1 MHSFLR
7 SLSIFWSLMQRDFF
21 VHKKDFLQHVLNS
34 VIISP
39 LLFGFSFA
47 YIQKTVYFGSNI
59 AAAQQGTIMFVGTMI
74 IPMIVVSYKLLAE
87 LLFDLEGNKFICY
100 QMTLLNPRLILLQ
113 RILFAWIYTT
123 LLTIPFFPIA
133 TLVAGHN
140 LDLHAINWVSFYAVI
155 AISILCCASYNMF
168 MLTLLKIEHLKSFWI
183 RVNWPLINLGGF
195 WIPLAVIKNFSPMLG
210 FLAHLNPVTYMLEGM
225 RSAVTGLPTFMPASF
240 CFGMLVLFTGLC
252 MCLSF
257 VFFKKRVDHI

>member
-1 MHSFLR
+1 MINFSHT
-7 SLSIFWSLMQRDFF
+7 LSVFWSLMQRDFF
-21 VHKKDFLQHVLNS
+21 VHKKDFFQHVLNS
-34 VIISP
+34 VVISP

-47 YIQKTVYFGSNI
+47 YIQKTVYFGSNT
-59 AAAQQGTIMFVGTMI
+59 AAAQQGTIMFIGTMI
-74 IPMIVVSYKLLAE
+74 IPMIVTTYKLLAE

-123 LLTIPFFPIA
+123 LLTIPFLPIA

-140 LDLHAINWVSFYAVI
+140 LDLHTISWVSFYTVV
-155 AISILCCASYNMF
+155 AISVLCCASYNMF
-168 MLTLLKIEHLKSFWI
+168 VLTLLKIEHLKSFWI

-195 WIPLAVIKNFSPMLG
+195 WIPLAAIKNFSPMLG
-210 FLAHLNPVTYMLEGM
+210 FFAHLNPVTYMLEGM
-225 RSAVTGLPTFMPASF
+225 RSAVTGSAAFMPVGF
-240 CFGMLVLFTGLC
+240 CCGMLMIFTYIC
-252 MCLSF
+252 MALSF